1 MNIQP
6 DEYTEF
12 LQGIPLFNDP
22 FAHSFSSTD
31 EVLFLLTKFENYQ
44 SIIEKFNEIFH
55 SLQNESIRVRR
66 ITNHLE
72 K

>member
-1 MNIQP
+1 MNFQP
-6 DEYTEF
+6 DEYEEF
-12 LQGIPLFNDP
+12 LQGIPLFNDQ
-22 FAHSFSSTD
+22 FAHSFSSTND
-31 EVLFLLTKFENYQ
+31 IFFLTKFENHQ

-55 SLQNESIRVRR
+55 SLQNEAIRVRR